1 MFPTVLPLRA
11 VAFQTVFLLIA
22 IAIEAAVLYRLLNAD
37 ANSKIDP
44 KQSVQYATTINL
56 LSTVVGW
63 LTFFLFFGLAYALPS
78 EWSVRLKANLVN
90 FIFFDQWSSE
100 TATSLV
106 LICFTMFFV
115 TFAIKQA
122 GLNGLRWLLSA
133 GIAKKED
140 ANKPQPVIE
149 APDVPPPPPRTSA
162 IRVLRHETTSA
173 TTTSSAMNSQSRAVL
188 IANAWSFSAI
198 LAILML
204 RFLF

>member
-1 MFPTVLPLRA
+1 MKTKL
-11 VAFQTVFLLIA
+11 
-22 IAIEAAVLYRLLNAD
+22 
-37 ANSKIDP
+37 
-44 KQSVQYATTINL
+44 
-56 LSTVVGW
+56 
-63 LTFFLFFGLAYALPS
+63 FLFFLLTALGGNAQCWQKIDSGLYHTLALASNGTLWAWGYNNAGQLGDGTTTNRTQP
-78 EWSVRLKANLVN
+78 VQNG
-90 FIFFDQWSSE
+90 
-100 TATSLV
+100 TATDWVSV
-106 LICFTMFFV
+106 HAGYYHS
-115 TFAIKQA
+115 FAIKQA

-173 TTTSSAMNSQSRAVL
+173 TTTSSSMNSQSRAVL